1 VILVM
6 NDITI
11 SRSAQAALLLAI
23 TGAIAAFIAAQLPE
37 IQRYLKIRS
46 M

>member
-1 VILVM
+1 M
-6 NDITI
+6 SDITI
-11 SRSAQAALLLAI
+11 SRPVQGVLLLGILAAIGAI
-23 TGAIAAFIAAQLPE
+23 TAAQLPE

>member
-1 VILVM
+1 MRSVGIGTTVI
-6 NDITI
+6 
-11 SRSAQAALLLAI
+11 
-23 TGAIAAFIAAQLPE
+23 GAIAALGLVAAIVRQLPE

>member
-1 VILVM
+1 M
-6 NDITI
+6 SDITI
-11 SRSAQAALLLAI
+11 SRPAQIGLALAI
-23 TGAIAAFIAAQLPE
+23 VGAIGSIAAKQLPE

>member
-1 VILVM
+1 M
-6 NDITI
+6 SDITI
-11 SRSAQAALLLAI
+11 SRPVQVALLLAVVGTI
-23 TGAIAAFIAAQLPE
+23 GAIVAAQLPE